1 MLTIW
6 CVKVGCIISSDMFGL
21 HFNSTFIYQQKNIGA
36 HMILEMKLVLVYA
49 LSVIFMLFVQSYLT
63 TRQYGIRPLVEY
75 KEHITLTGIAGRA
88 DRAVKNSL
96 VSLILLLPA
105 VVALVSIEYT
115 SAETILALQIFFC
128 VRILYF
134 VAYLFSITWVR
145 SSFWWLGTFCIFY
158 LYAVAL
164 GSV

>member
-1 MLTIW
+1 
-6 CVKVGCIISSDMFGL
+6 
-21 HFNSTFIYQQKNIGA
+21 
-36 HMILEMKLVLVYA
+36 MILEMKLVLVYA
-49 LSVIFMLFVQSYLT
+49 LSVIFMLLVQSFLT

-105 VVALVSIEYT
+105 VVALMSVEYT
-115 SAETILALQIFFC
+115 SAGSILALQIFLC

-145 SSFWWLGTFCIFY
+145 SCFWWMGTFCVFY
-158 LYAVAL
+158 LYWVAI
-164 GSV
+164 GSA